1 MKQDIVRFIIQ
12 MTAVNRVNRRMNM
25 FVNNEIEILNL
36 AVLRYLE
43 EERQSFTRNQIS
55 ELNLAINTCIKNL
68 YDDARR

>member
-36 AVLRYLE
+36 AILRHLE